1 MIRSVTTSRYS
12 CPRQKIKCR
21 PHPSPQFDTERGP
34 LWRVQ
39 IITLHEMEKVDLAF
53 SVRVHTWLY
62 LRMAK
67 MQISYAWS
75 FCMMIAGWLNVK
87 RPESCLLPS
96 LPFKKVAG
104 FCFYHRQQPTKL
116 DSSFSARF
124 RCCRKSLWAQSSQV
138 DTILAD
144 ILHLSNYIWNL
155 FLSISSSMFPGSQIN
170 LKGISFS
177 RQTWSLVQNWRRSW
191 KMTAVSR
198 QGGVISCA
206 IFRWDSVLF

>member
-1 MIRSVTTSRYS
+1 MQTTSYPS
-12 CPRQKIKCR
+12 VWYWKGAIVEGSDHHTAWDGEGSFVWKCA
-21 PHPSPQFDTERGP
+21 HAHI
-34 LWRVQ
+34 LWMVTIYL
-39 IITLHEMEKVDLAF
+39 IIA
-53 SVRVHTWLY
+53 
-62 LRMAK
+62 
-67 MQISYAWS
+67 Q
-75 FCMMIAGWLNVK
+75 WLNVK
-87 RPESCLLPS
+87 IPESCCCQIHLAKSSRFPVLTS
-96 LPFKKVAG
+96 
-104 FCFYHRQQPTKL
+104 PTTDKL
-116 DSSFSARF
+116 DSSFSTHF
-124 RCCRKSLWAQSSQV
+124 RCWKKSLWAQSSQV

-155 FLSISSSMFPGSQIN
+155 FLSISSSMLPGSPIN